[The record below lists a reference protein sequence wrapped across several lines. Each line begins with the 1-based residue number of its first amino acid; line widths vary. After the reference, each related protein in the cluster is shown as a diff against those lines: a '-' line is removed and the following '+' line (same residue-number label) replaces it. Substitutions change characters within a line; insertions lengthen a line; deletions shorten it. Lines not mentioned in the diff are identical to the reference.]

1 MIESTRYHWMNVV
14 SCKIVIG
21 LIWNPLVGAYLPPLM
36 LEHLPGLEE
45 ALQHFRD
52 PTVFWDLNV
61 ELNKARSLRSQCVSE
76 LLTEYGLIDLVC
88 HF

>member
-1 MIESTRYHWMNVV
+1 MNVV

-21 LIWNPLVGAYLPPLM
+21 LIWTPLVGAYLPPLM

-52 PTVFWDLNV
+52 PIFLGGLNV
-61 ELNKARSLRSQCVSE
+61 DIDKARSLRIQCIPG
-76 LLTEYGLIDLVC
+76 LLAEYGVIDLGRN
-88 HF
+88 FR